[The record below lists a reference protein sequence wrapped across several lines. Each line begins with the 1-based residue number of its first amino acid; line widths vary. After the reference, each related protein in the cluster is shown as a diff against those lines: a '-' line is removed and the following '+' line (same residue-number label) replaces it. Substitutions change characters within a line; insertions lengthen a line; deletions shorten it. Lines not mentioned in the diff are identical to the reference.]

1 MGTEAWSLRTKGIEL
16 GEGRKGGHVG
26 MKNNQMQVKTQG
38 YGFRGVRKGRL
49 KHWLT
54 NEWQEVMENKFE

>member
-1 MGTEAWSLRTKGIEL
+1 
-16 GEGRKGGHVG
+16 
-26 MKNNQMQVKTQG
+26 MKNNQMQAKTQG
-38 YGFRGVRKGRL
+38 YGFRGVRRGRL